1 MIRLSSPSRLWAGCV
16 AGALALSAGLPV
28 AAQSAPDQG
37 DIEAG
42 TRAAAP
48 TKGEARL
55 AKMLEGRVAGEPLS
69 CIRNMPSQRMQTI
82 DGVAYVYGSGNTIY
96 VQRTR
101 SPEAI
106 DDNDTLVVTRTNG
119 TQLCRF
125 DIATTIDRFN
135 GFFTGAV
142 LFEDFV
148 PYTRAAKGT
157 AGEG

>member
-1 MIRLSSPSRLWAGCV
+1 MIRLSPRSRLWTGCV
-16 AGALALSAGLPV
+16 AGALALAASLPV
-28 AAQSAPDQG
+28 AAQPAPGEG
-37 DIEAG
+37 DVEGEMAQ
-42 TRAAAP
+42 AP
-48 TKGEARL
+48 LSKGEQRL
-55 AKMLEGRVAGEPLS
+55 ARILDGRVAGEPLS

-82 DGVAYVYGSGNTIY
+82 DGVAYVYGSGNTVY

-106 DDNDTLVVTRTNG
+106 DNNDTLVVTRTNG

-148 PYTRAAKGT
+148 PYTRVAPGT
-157 AGEG
+157 ADEG

>member
-1 MIRLSSPSRLWAGCV
+1 MIRLSPRSRLWTGCV
-16 AGALALSAGLPV
+16 AGALAVAASLPV
-28 AAQSAPDQG
+28 AAQPAPGQG
-37 DIEAG
+37 DVDSETAEA
-42 TRAAAP
+42 P
-48 TKGEARL
+48 LSKGEQRL
-55 AKMLEGRVAGEPLS
+55 ARILDGRVAGEPLS

-82 DGVAYVYGSGNTIY
+82 DGVAYVYGSGNTVY

-148 PYTRAAKGT
+148 PYTRVTPGA

>member
-1 MIRLSSPSRLWAGCV
+1 MIRLSPRSPLWAGCV
-16 AGALALSAGLPV
+16 AGALALAVTLPV
-28 AAQSAPDQG
+28 AAQTEPG
-37 DIEAG
+37 DVESETAQ
-42 TRAAAP
+42 T
-48 TKGEARL
+48 TLSKGEQRL
-55 AKMLEGRVAGEPLS
+55 ARMLEGRVAGEPLS

-96 VQRTR
+96 VQRTH

-106 DDNDTLVVTRTNG
+106 DNNDALVVTRTNG

-125 DIATTIDRFN
+125 DIATTVDRFN

-142 LFEDFV
+142 LFDDFV
-148 PYTRAAKGT
+148 PYTRVTSGT